1 MNVTLNR
8 DGNALFVTISGRVN
22 TATAPELEATLVPAL
37 DGVADLTIDM
47 AEVLYISSAGLRVI
61 LTAQKIMARQGTLTV
76 CNLRPEVYEVFD
88 MTGFAE
94 FINIE

>member
-76 CNLRPEVYEVFD
+76 RNLRPEVYEVFD

>member
-37 DGVADLTIDM
+37 DGVVDLTIDM

-76 CNLRPEVYEVFD
+76 RNLRPEVYEVFD